1 MNKSALFTF
10 VSLLPIMAQAQQVP
24 LPQGQQ
30 PDAKPQQ
37 EAQARSSTAA
47 SGQQIE
53 EIIVKA
59 RPLAESAA
67 AAFKAQRESDSL
79 VSIISADS
87 VGNLPD
93 QNVAFA
99 VGRLPGVGV
108 QRDQG
113 QARYINLRGAPV
125 YWTTLSFDGLSIV
138 SPQGRD
144 SRFDNIPS
152 AIASQITVEK
162 AVVPSMSGSTVA
174 GNVDIRTRRA
184 FDYDGRKI
192 SGKLG
197 YGHVELGGG
206 KEIDSSLVYS
216 DIFAGDKLGV
226 VVQGSY
232 YEREMATDNWET
244 DPYLGNSTDPLKRFA
259 REHENKH
266 YRLTRSNISGSGRID
281 YRFDDGG
288 SIFASSIY
296 TLYHDDELR
305 DNFIFR
311 LDQGTNAAGV
321 SYTAPAYIT
330 ANNPVAGTSFGARIN
345 ARIDFRNTREKMS
358 TNTIGGEHNLSD
370 WDVSWR
376 LNHTYT
382 YDGRDNEAT
391 AAFQSP
397 GAFDLRPTIDYDFTD
412 GNVNTLRFFATGG
425 TTGARVKGAQVT
437 NIENFQFPL
446 QSIGNL
452 IGGDLTQAD
461 TAKLDLDRQIELFGL
476 PTKLEIGGLY
486 TDRTK
491 KSRETAFSASP
502 AGVTYATFAT
512 NDIGYLGTQKL
523 NYTFRYTD
531 KAFTINY
538 VDNLIA
544 TGVATR
550 QNTIANYYK
559 VNEEIAALYGMATTK
574 FDWGNVVYGVR
585 AERAKNTGEAY
596 VGNALIESSSK
607 DTLFYPSVH
616 LNWDTTDKVRTR
628 IGLTTS
634 AARPDFDDLRPN
646 FTFSDAN
653 QSVSGGNPGAK
664 PEKQIGGDAYLE
676 WYITPESFFSAG
688 VFYKDISDVL
698 VQTSGIF
705 GRSDLNTI
713 GPARDRS
720 GYAFNSVGN
729 GGDGNLKGIE
739 VAYVDTL
746 ERFAQNMG
754 LPEWMEGFGV
764 NLTGTFT
771 DSKVKLPA
779 SIGGGPAR
787 TIKLLGSSGAVYNI
801 QATYEKYGLSV
812 RLAYQYRTHWGES
825 VGAYRVTNGLVNPVD
840 NGDIFWD
847 ADEEL
852 DLSIRYQVTENTE
865 VYFDGVNLT
874 NQGARRYAD
883 TKAFPI
889 EYEKF
894 GPRYIGGVRFSF

>member
-1 MNKSALFTF
+1 MLSLKIVMLST
-10 VSLLPIMAQAQQVP
+10 VSVLTLTSVSHAQ
-24 LPQGQQ
+24 
-30 PDAKPQQ
+30 
-37 EAQARSSTAA
+37 TATT
-47 SGQQIE
+47 SESPIE

-93 QNVAFA
+93 QNIAFA
-99 VGRLPGVGV
+99 VGRLPGVAV

-125 YWTTLSFDGLSIV
+125 YWTTLSFDGLSVV

-152 AIASQITVEK
+152 AIASQISVEK

-184 FDYDGRKI
+184 FDYDGRTI

-206 KEIDSSLVYS
+206 KEIDSSVVYS
-216 DIFAGDKLGV
+216 DIFAGDKLGIV
-226 VVQGSY
+226 AQVSY

-244 DPYLGNSTDPLKRFA
+244 DPYLGNTTNPLKRFA

-266 YRLTRSNISGSGRID
+266 YRLTRFNISGSGRID
-281 YRFDDGG
+281 YRFDEGG

-296 TLYHDDELR
+296 TLFHDDELR

-311 LDQGTNAAGV
+311 LDQGTNEAGV
-321 SYTAPAYIT
+321 SYTNATYIN

-345 ARIDFRNTREKMS
+345 ARIDYRDTREKMS
-358 TNTIGGEHNLSD
+358 TNTVGGEHNLAD

-382 YDGRDNEAT
+382 YDGRDNDAT

-397 GAFDLRPTIDYDFTD
+397 AAFNLRPTIDYDFTN

-425 TTGARVKGAQVT
+425 ATGARTKGAQIT
-437 NIENFQFPL
+437 NIEAFQFPM
-446 QSIGNL
+446 QNIGNL
-452 IGGDLTQAD
+452 KGGDLTQAN
-461 TAKLDLDRQIELFGL
+461 TVKLDLDRKVEMFGL
-476 PTKLEIGGLY
+476 PTKLEFGGLY

-502 AGVTYATFAT
+502 AGVTWATFAT
-512 NDIGYLGTQKL
+512 NDISYLGTQNL
-523 NYTFRYTD
+523 NYTFRYTNQP
-531 KAFTINY
+531 FTINY
-538 VDNLIA
+538 INNLIA
-544 TGVATR
+544 TGAATL
-550 QNTIANYYK
+550 QNTDVNYYK
-559 VNEEIAALYGMATTK
+559 VNEEIAALYGMATST
-574 FDWGNVVYGVR
+574 FDWGNMVYGVR
-585 AERAKNTGEAY
+585 AERVKNAGEAY
-596 VGNALIESSSK
+596 VGTTLVKSSSS
-607 DTLFYPSVH
+607 DTLFYPSAH
-616 LNWDTTDKVRTR
+616 LNWDATDKVRTR
-628 IGLTTS
+628 IGVTTS

-646 FTFSDAN
+646 FSFSDAT
-653 QSVSGGNPGAK
+653 QTISGGNPGAK
-664 PEKQIGGDAYLE
+664 PEKQIGGDAYVE
-676 WYITPESFFSAG
+676 WYITPESYFSAG
-688 VFYKDISDVL
+688 LFYKDVSDVL
-698 VQTSGIF
+698 IQTSGIF
-705 GRSDLNTI
+705 GRTDLNSF

-720 GYAFNSVGN
+720 GYTFTGIGN
-729 GGDGNLKGIE
+729 GGDGYLKGIE
-739 VAYVDTL
+739 VAYVDNA
-746 ERFAQNMG
+746 ERLAQNLG
-754 LPEWMEGFGV
+754 LPEWMGGFGV

-771 DSKVKLPA
+771 DSKVDLPA
-779 SIGGGPAR
+779 FSGGPAR
-787 TIKLLGSSGAVYNI
+787 SIKLLGTSGAVYNI
-801 QATYEKYGLSV
+801 QATYEKYGMSV
-812 RLAYQYRTHWGES
+812 RLAYQYRTSWGES
-825 VGAYRVTNGLVNPVD
+825 VGAYRVTNGIVNPVD
-840 NGDIFWD
+840 NGDIFWN

-852 DLSIRYQVTENTE
+852 DLSVRYQVNQNVEI
-865 VYFDGVNLT
+865 YFDGVNLT

-883 TKAFPI
+883 TTAFPI

-894 GPRYIGGVRFSF
+894 GPRYIGGVRFNF

>member
-1 MNKSALFTF
+1 MLSLKIAMLSTVSVLTLTSVAHAQTATKSD
-10 VSLLPIMAQAQQVP
+10 SP
-24 LPQGQQ
+24 
-30 PDAKPQQ
+30 
-37 EAQARSSTAA
+37 
-47 SGQQIE
+47 IE

-93 QNVAFA
+93 QNIAFA
-99 VGRLPGVGV
+99 LGRLSGVAV

-125 YWTTLSFDGLSIV
+125 YWTTLSFDGLSVV

-152 AIASQITVEK
+152 AIASQISVEK

-184 FDYDGRKI
+184 FDYDGRTI

-216 DIFAGDKLGV
+216 DMFAGDKLGIV
-226 VVQGSY
+226 AQGSY

-244 DPYLGNSTDPLKRFA
+244 DPYLGNTTNPLKRFA

-266 YRLTRSNISGSGRID
+266 YRLTRFNISGSGRID
-281 YRFDDGG
+281 YRFDEGG

-296 TLYHDDELR
+296 TLFHDDELR

-311 LDQGTNAAGV
+311 LDQGTNEAGV
-321 SYTAPAYIT
+321 SYTNATYIN

-345 ARIDFRNTREKMS
+345 ARIDYRDTREKMS
-358 TNTIGGEHNLSD
+358 TNTVGGEHNLAD

-382 YDGRDNEAT
+382 YDGRDNDAT

-397 GAFDLRPTIDYDFTD
+397 AAFNLRPTIDYDFTN

-425 TTGARVKGAQVT
+425 ATGARTKGAQIT
-437 NIENFQFPL
+437 NIEAFQFPM
-446 QSIGNL
+446 QNIGNL
-452 IGGDLTQAD
+452 KGGDLTQAN
-461 TAKLDLDRQIELFGL
+461 TAKLDLDRKVEMFGL
-476 PTKLEIGGLY
+476 PTKLEFGGLY

-502 AGVTYATFAT
+502 AGVTWATFAT
-512 NDIGYLGTQKL
+512 NDISYLGTQNL
-523 NYTFRYTD
+523 NYTFRYTNQP
-531 KAFTINY
+531 FTINY
-538 VDNLIA
+538 INNLIA
-544 TGVATR
+544 TGAATL
-550 QNTIANYYK
+550 QNTDVNYYK
-559 VNEEIAALYGMATTK
+559 VNEEIAALYGMATST
-574 FDWGNVVYGVR
+574 FDWGNMVYGVR
-585 AERAKNTGEAY
+585 AERVKNAGEAY
-596 VGNALIESSSK
+596 VGKTLVKSSSS
-607 DTLFYPSVH
+607 DTLFYPSAH
-616 LNWDTTDKVRTR
+616 LNWDATDKVRTR
-628 IGLTTS
+628 IGVTTS

-646 FTFSDAN
+646 FSFSDAT
-653 QSVSGGNPGAK
+653 QTISGGNPGAK
-664 PEKQIGGDAYLE
+664 PEKQIGGDAYVE
-676 WYITPESFFSAG
+676 WYITPESYFSAG
-688 VFYKDISDVL
+688 LFYKDVSDVL
-698 VQTSGIF
+698 IQTSGIF
-705 GRSDLNTI
+705 GRTDLNSF

-720 GYAFNSVGN
+720 GYTFTGIGN
-729 GGDGNLKGIE
+729 GGDGYLKGIE
-739 VAYVDTL
+739 VAYVDNA
-746 ERFAQNMG
+746 ERLAQNLG
-754 LPEWMEGFGV
+754 LPEWMGGFGV

-771 DSKVKLPA
+771 DSKVDLPA
-779 SIGGGPAR
+779 FSGGPAR
-787 TIKLLGSSGAVYNI
+787 SIKLLGTSGAVYNI

-812 RLAYQYRTHWGES
+812 RLAYQYRTSWGES
-825 VGAYRVTNGLVNPVD
+825 VGAYRVTNGIVNPVD
-840 NGDIFWD
+840 NGDIFWN

-852 DLSIRYQVTENTE
+852 DLSVRYQVNQNVEI
-865 VYFDGVNLT
+865 YFDGVNLT

-883 TKAFPI
+883 TTAFPI

-894 GPRYIGGVRFSF
+894 GPRYIGGVRFNF

>member
-1 MNKSALFTF
+1 MLSLKIVMLSTVTVLTLTSVSHAQTATKSD
-10 VSLLPIMAQAQQVP
+10 SP
-24 LPQGQQ
+24 
-30 PDAKPQQ
+30 
-37 EAQARSSTAA
+37 
-47 SGQQIE
+47 IE

-93 QNVAFA
+93 QNIAFA
-99 VGRLPGVGV
+99 VGRLPGVAV

-125 YWTTLSFDGLSIV
+125 YWTTLSFDGLSVV

-152 AIASQITVEK
+152 AIASQISVEK

-184 FDYDGRKI
+184 FDYDGRTI

-216 DIFAGDKLGV
+216 DIFAGDKLGIV
-226 VVQGSY
+226 AQVSY

-244 DPYLGNSTDPLKRFA
+244 DPYLGNTTNPLKRFA

-266 YRLTRSNISGSGRID
+266 YRLTRFNISGSGRID
-281 YRFDDGG
+281 YRFDEGG

-296 TLYHDDELR
+296 TLFHDDELR

-311 LDQGTNAAGV
+311 LDQGTNEAGV
-321 SYTAPAYIT
+321 SYTNATYIN

-345 ARIDFRNTREKMS
+345 ARIDYRDTREKMS
-358 TNTIGGEHNLSD
+358 TNTVGGEHNLAD
-370 WDVSWR
+370 WDVAWR

-382 YDGRDNEAT
+382 YDGRDNDAT

-397 GAFDLRPTIDYDFTD
+397 AAFNLRPTIDYDFTN

-425 TTGARVKGAQVT
+425 ATGARTKGAQIT
-437 NIENFQFPL
+437 NIEAFQFPM
-446 QSIGNL
+446 QNIGNL
-452 IGGDLTQAD
+452 KGGDLTQAN
-461 TAKLDLDRQIELFGL
+461 TAKLDLDRKVEMFGL
-476 PTKLEIGGLY
+476 PTKLEFGGLY

-502 AGVTYATFAT
+502 AGVTWATFAT
-512 NDIGYLGTQKL
+512 NDISYLGTQNL
-523 NYTFRYTD
+523 NYTFRYTNQP
-531 KAFTINY
+531 FTINY
-538 VDNLIA
+538 INNLIA
-544 TGVATR
+544 TGAATL
-550 QNTIANYYK
+550 QNTDVNYYK
-559 VNEEIAALYGMATTK
+559 VNEEIAALYGMATST
-574 FDWGNVVYGVR
+574 FDWGNMVYGVR
-585 AERAKNTGEAY
+585 AERVKNAGEAY
-596 VGNALIESSSK
+596 VGTTLVKSSSS
-607 DTLFYPSVH
+607 DTLFYPSAH
-616 LNWDTTDKVRTR
+616 LNWDATDKVRTR
-628 IGLTTS
+628 IGVTTS

-646 FTFSDAN
+646 FSFSDAT
-653 QSVSGGNPGAK
+653 QTISGGNPGAK
-664 PEKQIGGDAYLE
+664 PEKQIGGDAYVE
-676 WYITPESFFSAG
+676 WYITPESYFSAG
-688 VFYKDISDVL
+688 LFYKDVSDVL
-698 VQTSGIF
+698 IQTSGIF
-705 GRSDLNTI
+705 GRTDLNSF

-720 GYAFNSVGN
+720 GYTFTGIGN
-729 GGDGNLKGIE
+729 GGDGYLKGIE
-739 VAYVDTL
+739 VAYVDNA
-746 ERFAQNMG
+746 ERLAQNLG
-754 LPEWMEGFGV
+754 LPEWMGGFGV

-771 DSKVKLPA
+771 DSKVDLPA
-779 SIGGGPAR
+779 FSGGPAR
-787 TIKLLGSSGAVYNI
+787 SIKLLGTSGAVYNI
-801 QATYEKYGLSV
+801 QATYEKYGMSV
-812 RLAYQYRTHWGES
+812 RLAYQYRTSWGES
-825 VGAYRVTNGLVNPVD
+825 VGAYRVTNGIVNPVD
-840 NGDIFWD
+840 NGDIFWN

-852 DLSIRYQVTENTE
+852 DLSVRYQVNQNVEI
-865 VYFDGVNLT
+865 YFDGVNLT

-883 TKAFPI
+883 TTAFPI

-894 GPRYIGGVRFSF
+894 GPRYIGGVRFNF

>member
-1 MNKSALFTF
+1 MLSLKIVMLSTVTVLTLTSVSHAQTATKSD
-10 VSLLPIMAQAQQVP
+10 SP
-24 LPQGQQ
+24 
-30 PDAKPQQ
+30 
-37 EAQARSSTAA
+37 
-47 SGQQIE
+47 IE

-93 QNVAFA
+93 QNIAFA
-99 VGRLPGVGV
+99 VGRLPGVAV

-125 YWTTLSFDGLSIV
+125 YWTTLSFDGLSVV

-152 AIASQITVEK
+152 AIASQISVEK

-184 FDYDGRKI
+184 FDYDGRTI

-206 KEIDSSLVYS
+206 KEIDSSVVYS
-216 DIFAGDKLGV
+216 DIFAGDKLGIV
-226 VVQGSY
+226 AQVSY

-244 DPYLGNSTDPLKRFA
+244 DPYLGNTTNPLKRFA

-266 YRLTRSNISGSGRID
+266 YRLTRFNISGSGRID
-281 YRFDDGG
+281 YRFDEGG

-296 TLYHDDELR
+296 TLFHDDELR

-311 LDQGTNAAGV
+311 LDQGTNEAGV
-321 SYTAPAYIT
+321 SYTNATYIN

-345 ARIDFRNTREKMS
+345 ARIDYRDTREKMS
-358 TNTIGGEHNLSD
+358 TNTVGGEHNLAD

-382 YDGRDNEAT
+382 YDGRDNDAT

-397 GAFDLRPTIDYDFTD
+397 AAFNLRPTIDYDFTN

-425 TTGARVKGAQVT
+425 ATGARTKGAPIT
-437 NIENFQFPL
+437 NIEAFQFPM
-446 QSIGNL
+446 QNIGNL
-452 IGGDLTQAD
+452 KGGDLTQAN
-461 TAKLDLDRQIELFGL
+461 TAKLDLDRKVEMFGL
-476 PTKLEIGGLY
+476 PTKLEFGGLY

-502 AGVTYATFAT
+502 AGVTWATFAT
-512 NDIGYLGTQKL
+512 NDISYLGTQNL
-523 NYTFRYTD
+523 NYTFRYTNQP
-531 KAFTINY
+531 FTINY
-538 VDNLIA
+538 INNLIA
-544 TGVATR
+544 TGAATL
-550 QNTIANYYK
+550 QNTDVNYYK
-559 VNEEIAALYGMATTK
+559 VNEEIAALYGMATST
-574 FDWGNVVYGVR
+574 FDWGNMVYGVR
-585 AERAKNTGEAY
+585 AERVKNAGEAY
-596 VGNALIESSSK
+596 VGTTLVKSSSS
-607 DTLFYPSVH
+607 DTLFYPSAH
-616 LNWDTTDKVRTR
+616 LNWDATDKVRTR
-628 IGLTTS
+628 IGVTTS

-646 FTFSDAN
+646 FSFSDAT
-653 QSVSGGNPGAK
+653 QTISGGNPGAK
-664 PEKQIGGDAYLE
+664 PEKQIGGDAYVE
-676 WYITPESFFSAG
+676 WYITPESYFSAG
-688 VFYKDISDVL
+688 LFYKDVSDVL
-698 VQTSGIF
+698 IQTSGIF
-705 GRSDLNTI
+705 GRTDLNSF

-720 GYAFNSVGN
+720 GYAFTGIGN
-729 GGDGNLKGIE
+729 GGDGYLKGIE
-739 VAYVDTL
+739 VAYVDNA
-746 ERFAQNMG
+746 ERLAQNLG
-754 LPEWMEGFGV
+754 LPEWMGGFGV

-771 DSKVKLPA
+771 DSKVDLPA
-779 SIGGGPAR
+779 FSGGPAR
-787 TIKLLGSSGAVYNI
+787 SIKLLGTSGAVYNI
-801 QATYEKYGLSV
+801 QATYEKYGMSV
-812 RLAYQYRTHWGES
+812 RLAYQYRTSWGES
-825 VGAYRVTNGLVNPVD
+825 VGAYRVTNGIVNPVD
-840 NGDIFWD
+840 NGDIFWN

-852 DLSIRYQVTENTE
+852 DLSVRYQVNQNVEI
-865 VYFDGVNLT
+865 YFDGVNLT

-883 TKAFPI
+883 TTAFPI

-894 GPRYIGGVRFSF
+894 GPRYIGGVRFNF

>member
-1 MNKSALFTF
+1 MLSLKIVMLST
-10 VSLLPIMAQAQQVP
+10 VSVLTLTSVSHAQ
-24 LPQGQQ
+24 
-30 PDAKPQQ
+30 
-37 EAQARSSTAA
+37 TATT
-47 SGQQIE
+47 SESPIE

-93 QNVAFA
+93 QNIAFA
-99 VGRLPGVGV
+99 VGRLPGVAV

-125 YWTTLSFDGLSIV
+125 YWTTLSFDGLSVV

-152 AIASQITVEK
+152 AIASQISVEK

-184 FDYDGRKI
+184 FDYDGRTI

-206 KEIDSSLVYS
+206 KEIDSSVVYS
-216 DIFAGDKLGV
+216 DIFAGDKLGIV
-226 VVQGSY
+226 AQVSY

-244 DPYLGNSTDPLKRFA
+244 DPYLGNTTNPLKRFA

-266 YRLTRSNISGSGRID
+266 YRLTRFNISGSGRID
-281 YRFDDGG
+281 YRFDEGG

-296 TLYHDDELR
+296 TLFHDDELR

-311 LDQGTNAAGV
+311 LDQGTNEAGV
-321 SYTAPAYIT
+321 SYTNATYIN

-345 ARIDFRNTREKMS
+345 ARIDYRDTREKMS
-358 TNTIGGEHNLSD
+358 TNTVGGEHNLAD

-382 YDGRDNEAT
+382 YDGRDNDAT

-397 GAFDLRPTIDYDFTD
+397 AAFNLRPTIDYDFTN

-425 TTGARVKGAQVT
+425 ATGARTKGAQIT
-437 NIENFQFPL
+437 NIEAFQFPM
-446 QSIGNL
+446 QNIGNL
-452 IGGDLTQAD
+452 KGGDLTQAN
-461 TAKLDLDRQIELFGL
+461 TVKLDLDRKVEMFGL
-476 PTKLEIGGLY
+476 PTKLEFGGLY

-502 AGVTYATFAT
+502 AGVTWATFAT
-512 NDIGYLGTQKL
+512 NDISYLGTQNL
-523 NYTFRYTD
+523 NYTFRYTNQP
-531 KAFTINY
+531 FTINY
-538 VDNLIA
+538 INNLIA
-544 TGVATR
+544 TGAATL
-550 QNTIANYYK
+550 QNTDVNYYK
-559 VNEEIAALYGMATTK
+559 VNEEIAALYGMATST
-574 FDWGNVVYGVR
+574 FDWGNMVYGVR
-585 AERAKNTGEAY
+585 AERVKNAGEAY
-596 VGNALIESSSK
+596 VGTTLVKSSSS
-607 DTLFYPSVH
+607 DTLFYPSAH
-616 LNWDTTDKVRTR
+616 LNWDATDKVRTR
-628 IGLTTS
+628 IGVTTS

-646 FTFSDAN
+646 FSFSDAT
-653 QSVSGGNPGAK
+653 QTISGGNPGAK
-664 PEKQIGGDAYLE
+664 PEKQIGGDAYVE
-676 WYITPESFFSAG
+676 WYITPESYFSAG
-688 VFYKDISDVL
+688 LFYKDVSDVL
-698 VQTSGIF
+698 IQTSGIF
-705 GRSDLNTI
+705 GRTDLNSF

-720 GYAFNSVGN
+720 GYAFTGIGN
-729 GGDGNLKGIE
+729 GGDGYLKGIE
-739 VAYVDTL
+739 VAYVDNA
-746 ERFAQNMG
+746 ERLAQNLG
-754 LPEWMEGFGV
+754 LPEWMGGFGV

-771 DSKVKLPA
+771 DSKVDLPA
-779 SIGGGPAR
+779 FSGGPAR
-787 TIKLLGSSGAVYNI
+787 SIKLLGTSGAVYNI
-801 QATYEKYGLSV
+801 QATYEKYGMSV
-812 RLAYQYRTHWGES
+812 RLAYQYRTSWGES
-825 VGAYRVTNGLVNPVD
+825 VGAYRVTNGIVNPVD
-840 NGDIFWD
+840 NGDIFWN

-852 DLSIRYQVTENTE
+852 DLSVRYQVNQNVEI
-865 VYFDGVNLT
+865 YFDGVNLT

-883 TKAFPI
+883 TTAFPI

-894 GPRYIGGVRFSF
+894 GPRYIGGVRFNF

>member
-1 MNKSALFTF
+1 MLSLKIAMLSTVSVLTLTSVAHAQTATKSD
-10 VSLLPIMAQAQQVP
+10 SP
-24 LPQGQQ
+24 
-30 PDAKPQQ
+30 
-37 EAQARSSTAA
+37 
-47 SGQQIE
+47 IE

-93 QNVAFA
+93 QNIAFA
-99 VGRLPGVGV
+99 VGRLPGVAV

-125 YWTTLSFDGLSIV
+125 YWTTLSFDGLSVV

-184 FDYDGRKI
+184 FDYDGRTI

-216 DIFAGDKLGV
+216 DIFAGDKLGIV
-226 VVQGSY
+226 AQGSY

-244 DPYLGNSTDPLKRFA
+244 DPYLGNTANPLKRFA

-266 YRLTRSNISGSGRID
+266 YRLTRFNISASGRVD

-311 LDQGTNAAGV
+311 LDQGTNEAGV
-321 SYTAPAYIT
+321 SYTNATYIN

-345 ARIDFRNTREKMS
+345 ARVDFRDTREKMS
-358 TNTIGGEHNLSD
+358 TNTVGGEHNLAD

-382 YDGRDNEAT
+382 YDGRDNDAT

-397 GAFDLRPTIDYDFTD
+397 AAFNLRPTIDYDFTN
-412 GNVNTLRFFATGG
+412 GNVNTLKFFGTGG
-425 TTGARVKGAQVT
+425 TTAARTKGAQIT
-437 NIENFQFPL
+437 NIEAFQFPM
-446 QSIGNL
+446 QNIGNL
-452 IGGDLTQAD
+452 KGGDLTQAN
-461 TAKLDLDRQIELFGL
+461 TAKLDLDRQIEMFGL
-476 PTKLEIGGLY
+476 PIKLEFGGLY

-491 KSRETAFSASP
+491 KSSEVAYSASP
-502 AGVTYATFAT
+502 AGVTWATFAT
-512 NDIGYLGTQKL
+512 NDISYLGTQNL
-523 NYTFRYTD
+523 NYTFRYTNQP
-531 KAFTINY
+531 FTINY
-538 VDNLIA
+538 VNNLIA
-544 TGVATR
+544 TGVATL
-550 QNTIANYYK
+550 QNTDVNYYK
-559 VNEEIAALYGMATTK
+559 VNEEISALYGMATST
-574 FDWGNVVYGVR
+574 FDWGNMVYGVR
-585 AERAKNTGEAY
+585 AERVKNSGEAY
-596 VGNALIESSSK
+596 VGTTLVKSSSS
-607 DTLFYPSVH
+607 DTLFYPSAH
-616 LNWDTTDKVRTR
+616 LNWDATDKVRTR
-628 IGLTTS
+628 IGVTTS

-646 FTFSDAN
+646 FSFSDAT
-653 QSVSGGNPGAK
+653 QSISGGNPGAK
-664 PEKQIGGDAYLE
+664 PEKQIGGDAYVE

-688 VFYKDISDVL
+688 VFYKDVSDVL
-698 VQTSGIF
+698 IQTSGIF
-705 GRSDLNTI
+705 GRTDLNSF

-720 GYAFNSVGN
+720 GYAFTGIGN
-729 GGDGNLKGIE
+729 GGDGYLKGIE
-739 VAYVDTL
+739 VAYVDNA
-746 ERFAQNMG
+746 ERLAQNLG

-771 DSKVKLPA
+771 DSKVDLPA
-779 SIGGGPAR
+779 FSGGPAR
-787 TIKLLGSSGAVYNI
+787 SIKLLGTSGAVYNI

-812 RLAYQYRTHWGES
+812 RLAYQYRTSWGES
-825 VGAYRVTNGLVNPVD
+825 VGAYRVTNGIINPVD
-840 NGDIFWD
+840 NGDIFWN

-852 DLSIRYQVTENTE
+852 DLSVRYQVNQNVEI
-865 VYFDGVNLT
+865 YFDGVNLT

-883 TKAFPI
+883 TTAFPI

-894 GPRYIGGVRFSF
+894 GPRYIGGVRFNF

>member
-1 MNKSALFTF
+1 MLSLKIVMLST
-10 VSLLPIMAQAQQVP
+10 VSVLTLTSVSHAQ
-24 LPQGQQ
+24 
-30 PDAKPQQ
+30 
-37 EAQARSSTAA
+37 TATT
-47 SGQQIE
+47 SESPIE

-93 QNVAFA
+93 QNIAFA
-99 VGRLPGVGV
+99 VGRLPGVAV

-125 YWTTLSFDGLSIV
+125 YWTTLSFDGLSVV

-152 AIASQITVEK
+152 AIASQISVEK

-184 FDYDGRKI
+184 FDYDGRTI

-206 KEIDSSLVYS
+206 KEIDSSVVYS
-216 DIFAGDKLGV
+216 DIFAGDKLGIV
-226 VVQGSY
+226 AQVSY

-244 DPYLGNSTDPLKRFA
+244 DPYLGNTTNPLKRFA

-266 YRLTRSNISGSGRID
+266 YRLTRFNISGSGRID
-281 YRFDDGG
+281 YRFDEGG

-296 TLYHDDELR
+296 TLFHDDELR

-311 LDQGTNAAGV
+311 LDQGTNEAGV
-321 SYTAPAYIT
+321 SYTNATYIN

-345 ARIDFRNTREKMS
+345 ARIDYRDTREKMS
-358 TNTIGGEHNLSD
+358 TNTVGGEHNLAD

-382 YDGRDNEAT
+382 YDGRDNDAT

-397 GAFDLRPTIDYDFTD
+397 AAFNLRPTIDYDFTN

-425 TTGARVKGAQVT
+425 ATGARTKGAQIT
-437 NIENFQFPL
+437 NIEAFQFPM
-446 QSIGNL
+446 QNIGNL
-452 IGGDLTQAD
+452 KGGDLTQAN
-461 TAKLDLDRQIELFGL
+461 TAKLDLDRKVEMFGL
-476 PTKLEIGGLY
+476 PTKLEFGGLY

-502 AGVTYATFAT
+502 AGVTWATFAT
-512 NDIGYLGTQKL
+512 NDISYLGTQNL
-523 NYTFRYTD
+523 NYTFRYTNQP
-531 KAFTINY
+531 FTINY
-538 VDNLIA
+538 INNLIA
-544 TGVATR
+544 TGAATL
-550 QNTIANYYK
+550 QNTDVNYYK
-559 VNEEIAALYGMATTK
+559 VNEEIAALYGMATST
-574 FDWGNVVYGVR
+574 FDWGNMVYGVR
-585 AERAKNTGEAY
+585 AERVKNAGEAY
-596 VGNALIESSSK
+596 VGTTLVKSSSS
-607 DTLFYPSVH
+607 DTLFYPSAH
-616 LNWDTTDKVRTR
+616 LNWDATDKVRTR
-628 IGLTTS
+628 IGVTTS

-646 FTFSDAN
+646 FSFSDAT
-653 QSVSGGNPGAK
+653 QTISGGNPGAK
-664 PEKQIGGDAYLE
+664 PEKQIGGDAYVE
-676 WYITPESFFSAG
+676 WYITPESYFSAG
-688 VFYKDISDVL
+688 LFYKDVSDVL
-698 VQTSGIF
+698 IQTSGIF
-705 GRSDLNTI
+705 GRTDLNSF

-720 GYAFNSVGN
+720 GYTFTGIGN
-729 GGDGNLKGIE
+729 GGDGYLKGIE
-739 VAYVDTL
+739 VAYVDNA
-746 ERFAQNMG
+746 ERLAQNLG
-754 LPEWMEGFGV
+754 LPEWLGGFGV

-771 DSKVKLPA
+771 DSKVDLPA
-779 SIGGGPAR
+779 FSGGPAR
-787 TIKLLGSSGAVYNI
+787 SIKLLGTSGAVYNI
-801 QATYEKYGLSV
+801 QATYEKYGMSV
-812 RLAYQYRTHWGES
+812 RLAYQYRTSWGES
-825 VGAYRVTNGLVNPVD
+825 VGAYRVTNGIVNPVD
-840 NGDIFWD
+840 NGDIFWN

-852 DLSIRYQVTENTE
+852 DLSVRYQVNQNVEI
-865 VYFDGVNLT
+865 YFDGVNLT

-883 TKAFPI
+883 TTAFPI

-894 GPRYIGGVRFSF
+894 GPRYIGGVRFNF

>member
-1 MNKSALFTF
+1 MLSLKIVMLSTVSVLTLTSVSHAQTATKSD
-10 VSLLPIMAQAQQVP
+10 SP
-24 LPQGQQ
+24 
-30 PDAKPQQ
+30 
-37 EAQARSSTAA
+37 
-47 SGQQIE
+47 IE

-93 QNVAFA
+93 QNIAFA
-99 VGRLPGVGV
+99 VGRLPGVAV

-125 YWTTLSFDGLSIV
+125 YWTTLSFDGLSVV

-152 AIASQITVEK
+152 AIASQISVEK

-184 FDYDGRKI
+184 FDYDGRTI

-216 DIFAGDKLGV
+216 DIFAGDKLGIV
-226 VVQGSY
+226 AQVSY

-244 DPYLGNSTDPLKRFA
+244 DPYLGNTTNPLKRFA

-266 YRLTRSNISGSGRID
+266 YRLTRFNISGSGRID
-281 YRFDDGG
+281 YRFDEGG

-296 TLYHDDELR
+296 TLFHDDELR

-311 LDQGTNAAGV
+311 LDQGTNEAGV
-321 SYTAPAYIT
+321 SYTNATYIN

-345 ARIDFRNTREKMS
+345 ARIDYRDTREKMS
-358 TNTIGGEHNLSD
+358 TNTVGGEHNLAD
-370 WDVSWR
+370 WDVAWR

-382 YDGRDNEAT
+382 YDGRDNDAT

-397 GAFDLRPTIDYDFTD
+397 AAFNLRPTIDYDFTN

-425 TTGARVKGAQVT
+425 ATGARTKGAQIT
-437 NIENFQFPL
+437 NIEAFQFPM
-446 QSIGNL
+446 QNIGNL
-452 IGGDLTQAD
+452 KGGDLTQAN
-461 TAKLDLDRQIELFGL
+461 TAKLDLDRKVEMFGL
-476 PTKLEIGGLY
+476 PTKLEFGGLY

-502 AGVTYATFAT
+502 AGVTWATFAT
-512 NDIGYLGTQKL
+512 NDISYLGTQNL
-523 NYTFRYTD
+523 NYTFRYTNQP
-531 KAFTINY
+531 FTINY
-538 VDNLIA
+538 INNLIA
-544 TGVATR
+544 TGAATL
-550 QNTIANYYK
+550 QNTDVNYYK
-559 VNEEIAALYGMATTK
+559 VNEEIAALYGMATST
-574 FDWGNVVYGVR
+574 FDWGNMVYGVR
-585 AERAKNTGEAY
+585 AERVKNAGEAY
-596 VGNALIESSSK
+596 VGTTLVKSSSS
-607 DTLFYPSVH
+607 DTLFYPSAH
-616 LNWDTTDKVRTR
+616 LNWDATDKVRTR
-628 IGLTTS
+628 IGVTTS

-646 FTFSDAN
+646 FSFSDAT
-653 QSVSGGNPGAK
+653 QTISGGNPGAK
-664 PEKQIGGDAYLE
+664 PEKQIGGDAYVE
-676 WYITPESFFSAG
+676 WYITPESYFSAG
-688 VFYKDISDVL
+688 LFYKDVSDVL
-698 VQTSGIF
+698 IQTSGIF
-705 GRSDLNTI
+705 GRTDLNSF

-720 GYAFNSVGN
+720 GYTFTGIGN
-729 GGDGNLKGIE
+729 GGDGYLKGIE
-739 VAYVDTL
+739 VAYVDNA
-746 ERFAQNMG
+746 ERLAQNLG
-754 LPEWMEGFGV
+754 LPEWMGGFGV

-771 DSKVKLPA
+771 DSKVDLPA
-779 SIGGGPAR
+779 FSGGPAR
-787 TIKLLGSSGAVYNI
+787 SIKLLGTSGAVYNI
-801 QATYEKYGLSV
+801 QATYEKYGMSV
-812 RLAYQYRTHWGES
+812 RLAYQYRTSWGES
-825 VGAYRVTNGLVNPVD
+825 VGAYRVTNGIVNPVD
-840 NGDIFWD
+840 NGDIFWN

-852 DLSIRYQVTENTE
+852 DLSVRYQVNQNVEI
-865 VYFDGVNLT
+865 YFDGVNLT

-883 TKAFPI
+883 TTAFPI

-894 GPRYIGGVRFSF
+894 GPRYIGGVRFNF

>member
-1 MNKSALFTF
+1 MLSLKIVMLST
-10 VSLLPIMAQAQQVP
+10 VSVLTLTSVSHAQ
-24 LPQGQQ
+24 
-30 PDAKPQQ
+30 
-37 EAQARSSTAA
+37 TATT
-47 SGQQIE
+47 SESPIE

-93 QNVAFA
+93 QNIAFA
-99 VGRLPGVGV
+99 VGRLPGVAV

-125 YWTTLSFDGLSIV
+125 YWTTLSFDGLSVV

-152 AIASQITVEK
+152 AIASQISVEK

-184 FDYDGRKI
+184 FDYDGRTI

-216 DIFAGDKLGV
+216 DIFAGDKLGIV
-226 VVQGSY
+226 AQVSY

-244 DPYLGNSTDPLKRFA
+244 DPYLGNTTNPLKRFA

-266 YRLTRSNISGSGRID
+266 YRLTRFNISGSGRID
-281 YRFDDGG
+281 YRFDEGG

-296 TLYHDDELR
+296 TLFHDDELR

-311 LDQGTNAAGV
+311 LDQGTNEAGV
-321 SYTAPAYIT
+321 SYTNATYIN

-345 ARIDFRNTREKMS
+345 ARIDYRDTREKMS
-358 TNTIGGEHNLSD
+358 TNTVGGEHNLAD

-382 YDGRDNEAT
+382 YDGRDNDAT

-397 GAFDLRPTIDYDFTD
+397 AAFNLRPTIDYDFTN

-425 TTGARVKGAQVT
+425 ATGARTKGAQIT
-437 NIENFQFPL
+437 NIEAFQFPM
-446 QSIGNL
+446 QNIGNL
-452 IGGDLTQAD
+452 KGGDLTQAN
-461 TAKLDLDRQIELFGL
+461 TAKLDLDRKVEMFGL
-476 PTKLEIGGLY
+476 PTKLEFGGLY

-502 AGVTYATFAT
+502 AGVTWATFAT
-512 NDIGYLGTQKL
+512 NDISYLGTQNL
-523 NYTFRYTD
+523 NYTFRYTNQP
-531 KAFTINY
+531 FTINY
-538 VDNLIA
+538 ITNLIA
-544 TGVATR
+544 TGAATL
-550 QNTIANYYK
+550 QNTDVNYYK
-559 VNEEIAALYGMATTK
+559 VNEEIAALYGMATST
-574 FDWGNVVYGVR
+574 FDWGNMVYGVR
-585 AERAKNTGEAY
+585 AERVKNAGEAY
-596 VGNALIESSSK
+596 VGTTLVKSSSS
-607 DTLFYPSVH
+607 DTLFYPSAH
-616 LNWDTTDKVRTR
+616 LNWDATDKVRTR
-628 IGLTTS
+628 IGVTTS

-646 FTFSDAN
+646 FSFSDAT
-653 QSVSGGNPGAK
+653 QTISGGNPGAK
-664 PEKQIGGDAYLE
+664 PEKQIGGDAYVE
-676 WYITPESFFSAG
+676 WYITPESYFSAG
-688 VFYKDISDVL
+688 LFYKDVSDVL
-698 VQTSGIF
+698 IQTSGIF
-705 GRSDLNTI
+705 GRTDLNSF

-720 GYAFNSVGN
+720 GYTFTGIGN
-729 GGDGNLKGIE
+729 GGDGYLKGIE
-739 VAYVDTL
+739 VAYVDNA
-746 ERFAQNMG
+746 ERLAQNLG
-754 LPEWMEGFGV
+754 LPEWMGGFGV

-771 DSKVKLPA
+771 DSKVDLPA
-779 SIGGGPAR
+779 FSGGPAR
-787 TIKLLGSSGAVYNI
+787 SIKLLGTSGAVYNI
-801 QATYEKYGLSV
+801 QATYEKYGMSV
-812 RLAYQYRTHWGES
+812 RLAYQYRTSWGES
-825 VGAYRVTNGLVNPVD
+825 VGAYRVTNGIVNPVD
-840 NGDIFWD
+840 NGDIFWN

-852 DLSIRYQVTENTE
+852 DLSVRYQVNQNVEI
-865 VYFDGVNLT
+865 YFDGVNLT

-883 TKAFPI
+883 TTAFPI

-894 GPRYIGGVRFSF
+894 GPRYIGGVRFNF

>member
-1 MNKSALFTF
+1 MLSLKIVMLST
-10 VSLLPIMAQAQQVP
+10 VSVLTLTSVSHAQ
-24 LPQGQQ
+24 
-30 PDAKPQQ
+30 
-37 EAQARSSTAA
+37 TATT
-47 SGQQIE
+47 SESPIE

-93 QNVAFA
+93 QNIAFA
-99 VGRLPGVGV
+99 VGRLPGVAV

-125 YWTTLSFDGLSIV
+125 YWTTLSFDGLSVV

-152 AIASQITVEK
+152 AIASQISVEK

-184 FDYDGRKI
+184 FDYDGRTI

-216 DIFAGDKLGV
+216 DIFAGDKLGIV
-226 VVQGSY
+226 AQVSY

-244 DPYLGNSTDPLKRFA
+244 DPYLGNTTNPLKRFA

-266 YRLTRSNISGSGRID
+266 YRLTRFNISGSGRID
-281 YRFDDGG
+281 YRFDEGG

-296 TLYHDDELR
+296 TLFHDDELR

-311 LDQGTNAAGV
+311 LDQGTNEAGV
-321 SYTAPAYIT
+321 SYTNATYIN

-345 ARIDFRNTREKMS
+345 ARIDYRDTREKMS
-358 TNTIGGEHNLSD
+358 TNTVGGEHNLAD

-382 YDGRDNEAT
+382 YDGRDNDAT

-397 GAFDLRPTIDYDFTD
+397 AAFNLRPTIDYDFTN

-425 TTGARVKGAQVT
+425 ATGARTKGAPIT
-437 NIENFQFPL
+437 NIEAFQFPM
-446 QSIGNL
+446 QNIGNL
-452 IGGDLTQAD
+452 KGGDLTQAN
-461 TAKLDLDRQIELFGL
+461 TAKLDLDRKVEMFGL
-476 PTKLEIGGLY
+476 PTKLEFGGLY

-502 AGVTYATFAT
+502 AGVTWATFAT
-512 NDIGYLGTQKL
+512 NDISYLGTQNL
-523 NYTFRYTD
+523 NYTFRYTNQP
-531 KAFTINY
+531 FTINY
-538 VDNLIA
+538 INNLIA
-544 TGVATR
+544 TGAATL
-550 QNTIANYYK
+550 QNTDVNYYK
-559 VNEEIAALYGMATTK
+559 VNEEIAALYGMATST
-574 FDWGNVVYGVR
+574 FDWGNMVYGVR
-585 AERAKNTGEAY
+585 AERVKNAGEAY
-596 VGNALIESSSK
+596 VGTTLVKSSSS
-607 DTLFYPSVH
+607 DTLFYPSAH
-616 LNWDTTDKVRTR
+616 LNWDATDKVRTR
-628 IGLTTS
+628 IGVTTS

-646 FTFSDAN
+646 FSFSDAT
-653 QSVSGGNPGAK
+653 QTISGGNPGAK
-664 PEKQIGGDAYLE
+664 PEKQIGGDAYVE
-676 WYITPESFFSAG
+676 WYITPESYFSAG
-688 VFYKDISDVL
+688 LFYKDVSDVL
-698 VQTSGIF
+698 IQTSGIF
-705 GRSDLNTI
+705 GRTDLNSF

-720 GYAFNSVGN
+720 GYAFTGIGN
-729 GGDGNLKGIE
+729 GGDGYLKGIE
-739 VAYVDTL
+739 VAYVDNA
-746 ERFAQNMG
+746 ERLAQNLG
-754 LPEWMEGFGV
+754 LPEWMGGFGV

-771 DSKVKLPA
+771 DSKVDLPA
-779 SIGGGPAR
+779 FSGGPAR
-787 TIKLLGSSGAVYNI
+787 SIKLLGTSGAVYNI
-801 QATYEKYGLSV
+801 QATYEKYGMSV
-812 RLAYQYRTHWGES
+812 RLAYQYRTSWGES
-825 VGAYRVTNGLVNPVD
+825 VGAYRVTNGIVNPVD
-840 NGDIFWD
+840 NGDIFWN

-852 DLSIRYQVTENTE
+852 DLSVRYQVNQNVEI
-865 VYFDGVNLT
+865 YFDGVNLT

-883 TKAFPI
+883 TTAFPI

-894 GPRYIGGVRFSF
+894 GPRYIGGVRFNF

>member
-1 MNKSALFTF
+1 MLSLKIVMLST
-10 VSLLPIMAQAQQVP
+10 VSVLTLTSVSHAQ
-24 LPQGQQ
+24 
-30 PDAKPQQ
+30 
-37 EAQARSSTAA
+37 TATT
-47 SGQQIE
+47 SESPIE

-93 QNVAFA
+93 QNIAFA
-99 VGRLPGVGV
+99 VGRLPGVAV

-125 YWTTLSFDGLSIV
+125 YWTTLSFDGLSVV

-152 AIASQITVEK
+152 AIASQISVEK

-184 FDYDGRKI
+184 FDYDGRTI

-206 KEIDSSLVYS
+206 KEIDSSVVYS
-216 DIFAGDKLGV
+216 DIFAGDKLGIV
-226 VVQGSY
+226 AQVSY

-244 DPYLGNSTDPLKRFA
+244 DPYLGNTTNPLKRFA

-266 YRLTRSNISGSGRID
+266 YRLTRFNISGSGRID
-281 YRFDDGG
+281 YRFDEGG

-296 TLYHDDELR
+296 TLFHDDELR

-311 LDQGTNAAGV
+311 LDQGTNEAGV
-321 SYTAPAYIT
+321 SYTNATYIN

-345 ARIDFRNTREKMS
+345 ARIDYRDTREKMS
-358 TNTIGGEHNLSD
+358 TNTVGGEHNLAD

-382 YDGRDNEAT
+382 YDGRDNDAT

-397 GAFDLRPTIDYDFTD
+397 AAFNLRPTIDYDFTN

-425 TTGARVKGAQVT
+425 ATGARTKGAPIT
-437 NIENFQFPL
+437 NIEAFQFPM
-446 QSIGNL
+446 QNIGNL
-452 IGGDLTQAD
+452 KGGDLTQAN
-461 TAKLDLDRQIELFGL
+461 TAKLDLDRKVEMFGL
-476 PTKLEIGGLY
+476 PTKLEFGGLY

-502 AGVTYATFAT
+502 AGVTWATFAT
-512 NDIGYLGTQKL
+512 NDISYLGTQNL
-523 NYTFRYTD
+523 NYTFRYTNQP
-531 KAFTINY
+531 FTINY
-538 VDNLIA
+538 INNLIA
-544 TGVATR
+544 TGAATL
-550 QNTIANYYK
+550 QNTDVNYYK
-559 VNEEIAALYGMATTK
+559 VNEEIAALYGMATST
-574 FDWGNVVYGVR
+574 FDWGNMVYGVR
-585 AERAKNTGEAY
+585 AERVKNAGEAY
-596 VGNALIESSSK
+596 VGTTLVKSSSS
-607 DTLFYPSVH
+607 DTLFYPSAH
-616 LNWDTTDKVRTR
+616 LNWDATDKVRTR
-628 IGLTTS
+628 IGVTTS

-646 FTFSDAN
+646 FSFSDAT
-653 QSVSGGNPGAK
+653 QTISGGNPGAK
-664 PEKQIGGDAYLE
+664 PEKQIGGDAYVE
-676 WYITPESFFSAG
+676 WYITPESYFSAG
-688 VFYKDISDVL
+688 LFYKDVSDVL
-698 VQTSGIF
+698 IQTSGIF
-705 GRSDLNTI
+705 GRTDLNSF

-720 GYAFNSVGN
+720 GYAFTGIGN
-729 GGDGNLKGIE
+729 GGDGYLKGIE
-739 VAYVDTL
+739 VAYVDNA
-746 ERFAQNMG
+746 ERLAQNLG
-754 LPEWMEGFGV
+754 LPEWMGGFGV

-771 DSKVKLPA
+771 DSKVDLPA
-779 SIGGGPAR
+779 FSGGPAR
-787 TIKLLGSSGAVYNI
+787 SIKLLGTSGAVYNI
-801 QATYEKYGLSV
+801 QATYEKYGMSV
-812 RLAYQYRTHWGES
+812 RLAYQYRTSWGES
-825 VGAYRVTNGLVNPVD
+825 VGAYRVTNGIVNPVD
-840 NGDIFWD
+840 NGDIFWN

-852 DLSIRYQVTENTE
+852 DLSVRYQVNQNVEI
-865 VYFDGVNLT
+865 YFDGVNLT

-883 TKAFPI
+883 TTAFPI

-894 GPRYIGGVRFSF
+894 GPRYIGGVRFNF

>member
-1 MNKSALFTF
+1 MLSLKIVMLST
-10 VSLLPIMAQAQQVP
+10 VSVLTLTSVSHAQ
-24 LPQGQQ
+24 
-30 PDAKPQQ
+30 
-37 EAQARSSTAA
+37 TATT
-47 SGQQIE
+47 SESPIE

-93 QNVAFA
+93 QNIAFA
-99 VGRLPGVGV
+99 VGRLPGVAV

-125 YWTTLSFDGLSIV
+125 YWTTLSFDGLSVV

-152 AIASQITVEK
+152 AIASQISVEK

-184 FDYDGRKI
+184 FDYDGRTI

-206 KEIDSSLVYS
+206 KEIDSSVVYS
-216 DIFAGDKLGV
+216 DIFAGDKLGIV
-226 VVQGSY
+226 AQVSY

-244 DPYLGNSTDPLKRFA
+244 DPYLGNTTNPLKRFA

-266 YRLTRSNISGSGRID
+266 YRLTRFNISGSGRID
-281 YRFDDGG
+281 YRFDEGG

-296 TLYHDDELR
+296 TLFHDDELR

-311 LDQGTNAAGV
+311 LDQGTNEAGV
-321 SYTAPAYIT
+321 SYTNATYIN

-345 ARIDFRNTREKMS
+345 ARIDYRDTREKMS
-358 TNTIGGEHNLSD
+358 TNTVGGEHNLAD

-382 YDGRDNEAT
+382 YDGRDNDAT

-397 GAFDLRPTIDYDFTD
+397 AAFNLRPTIDYDFTN

-425 TTGARVKGAQVT
+425 ATGARTKGAQIT
-437 NIENFQFPL
+437 NIEAFQFPM
-446 QSIGNL
+446 QNIGNL
-452 IGGDLTQAD
+452 KGGDLTQAN
-461 TAKLDLDRQIELFGL
+461 TAKLDLDRKVEMFGL
-476 PTKLEIGGLY
+476 PTKLEFGGLY

-502 AGVTYATFAT
+502 AGVTWATFAT
-512 NDIGYLGTQKL
+512 NDISYLGTQNL
-523 NYTFRYTD
+523 NYTFRYTNQP
-531 KAFTINY
+531 FTINY
-538 VDNLIA
+538 INNLIA
-544 TGVATR
+544 TGAATL
-550 QNTIANYYK
+550 QNTDVNYYK
-559 VNEEIAALYGMATTK
+559 VNEEIAALYGMATST
-574 FDWGNVVYGVR
+574 FDWGNMVYGVR
-585 AERAKNTGEAY
+585 AERVKNAGEAY
-596 VGNALIESSSK
+596 VGTTLVKSSSS
-607 DTLFYPSVH
+607 DTLFYPSAH
-616 LNWDTTDKVRTR
+616 LNWDATDKVRTR
-628 IGLTTS
+628 IGVTTS

-646 FTFSDAN
+646 FSFSDAT
-653 QSVSGGNPGAK
+653 QTISGGNPGAK
-664 PEKQIGGDAYLE
+664 PEKQIGGDAYVE
-676 WYITPESFFSAG
+676 WYITPESYFSAG
-688 VFYKDISDVL
+688 LFYKDVSDVL
-698 VQTSGIF
+698 IQTSGIF
-705 GRSDLNTI
+705 GRTDLNSF

-720 GYAFNSVGN
+720 GYAFTGIGN
-729 GGDGNLKGIE
+729 GGDGYLKGIE
-739 VAYVDTL
+739 VAYVDNA
-746 ERFAQNMG
+746 ERLAQNLG
-754 LPEWMEGFGV
+754 LPEWMGGFGV

-771 DSKVKLPA
+771 DSKVDLPA
-779 SIGGGPAR
+779 FSGGPAR
-787 TIKLLGSSGAVYNI
+787 SIKLLGTSGAVYNI
-801 QATYEKYGLSV
+801 QATYEKYGMSV
-812 RLAYQYRTHWGES
+812 RLAYQYRTSWGES
-825 VGAYRVTNGLVNPVD
+825 VGAYRVTNGIVNPVD
-840 NGDIFWD
+840 NGDIFWN

-852 DLSIRYQVTENTE
+852 DLSVRYQVNQNVEI
-865 VYFDGVNLT
+865 YFDGVNLT

-883 TKAFPI
+883 TTAFPI

-894 GPRYIGGVRFSF
+894 GPRYIGGVRFNF

>member
-1 MNKSALFTF
+1 MLSLKIVMLST
-10 VSLLPIMAQAQQVP
+10 VSVLTLTSVSHAQ
-24 LPQGQQ
+24 
-30 PDAKPQQ
+30 
-37 EAQARSSTAA
+37 TATT
-47 SGQQIE
+47 SESPIE

-93 QNVAFA
+93 QNIAFA
-99 VGRLPGVGV
+99 VGRLPGVAV

-125 YWTTLSFDGLSIV
+125 YWTTLSFDGLSVV

-152 AIASQITVEK
+152 AIASQISVEK

-184 FDYDGRKI
+184 FDYDGRTI

-206 KEIDSSLVYS
+206 KEIDSSVVYS
-216 DIFAGDKLGV
+216 DIFAGDKLGIV
-226 VVQGSY
+226 AQVSY

-244 DPYLGNSTDPLKRFA
+244 DPYLGNTTNPLKRFA

-266 YRLTRSNISGSGRID
+266 YRLTRFNISGSGRID
-281 YRFDDGG
+281 YRFDEGG

-296 TLYHDDELR
+296 TLFHDDELR

-311 LDQGTNAAGV
+311 LDQGTNEAGV
-321 SYTAPAYIT
+321 SYTNATYIN

-345 ARIDFRNTREKMS
+345 ARIDYRDTREKMS
-358 TNTIGGEHNLSD
+358 TNTVGGEHNLAD

-382 YDGRDNEAT
+382 YDGRDNDAT

-397 GAFDLRPTIDYDFTD
+397 AAFNLRPTIDYDFTN

-425 TTGARVKGAQVT
+425 ATGARTKGAQIT
-437 NIENFQFPL
+437 NIEAFQFPM
-446 QSIGNL
+446 QNIGNL
-452 IGGDLTQAD
+452 KGGDLTQAN
-461 TAKLDLDRQIELFGL
+461 TAKLDLDRKVEMFGL
-476 PTKLEIGGLY
+476 PTKLEFGGLY

-502 AGVTYATFAT
+502 AGVTWATFAT
-512 NDIGYLGTQKL
+512 NDISYLGTQNL
-523 NYTFRYTD
+523 NYTFRYTNQP
-531 KAFTINY
+531 FTINY
-538 VDNLIA
+538 INNLIA
-544 TGVATR
+544 TGAATL
-550 QNTIANYYK
+550 QNTDVNYYK
-559 VNEEIAALYGMATTK
+559 VNEEIAALYGMATST
-574 FDWGNVVYGVR
+574 FDWGNMVYGVR
-585 AERAKNTGEAY
+585 AERVKNAGEAY
-596 VGNALIESSSK
+596 VGTTLVKSSSS
-607 DTLFYPSVH
+607 DTLFYPSAH
-616 LNWDTTDKVRTR
+616 LNWDATDKVRTR
-628 IGLTTS
+628 IGVTTS

-646 FTFSDAN
+646 FSFSDAT
-653 QSVSGGNPGAK
+653 QTISGGNPGAK
-664 PEKQIGGDAYLE
+664 PEKQIGGDAYVE
-676 WYITPESFFSAG
+676 WYITPESYFSAG
-688 VFYKDISDVL
+688 LFYKDVSDVL
-698 VQTSGIF
+698 IQTSGIF
-705 GRSDLNTI
+705 GRTDLNSF

-720 GYAFNSVGN
+720 GYTFTGIGN
-729 GGDGNLKGIE
+729 GGDGYLKGIE
-739 VAYVDTL
+739 VAYVDNA
-746 ERFAQNMG
+746 ERLAQNLG
-754 LPEWMEGFGV
+754 LPEWMGGFGV

-771 DSKVKLPA
+771 DSKVDLPA
-779 SIGGGPAR
+779 FSGGPAR
-787 TIKLLGSSGAVYNI
+787 SIKLLGTSGAVYNI
-801 QATYEKYGLSV
+801 QATYEKYGMSV
-812 RLAYQYRTHWGES
+812 RLAYQYRTSWGES
-825 VGAYRVTNGLVNPVD
+825 VGAYRVTNGIVNPVD
-840 NGDIFWD
+840 NGDIFWN

-852 DLSIRYQVTENTE
+852 DLSVRYQVNQNVEI
-865 VYFDGVNLT
+865 YFDGVNLT

-883 TKAFPI
+883 TTAFPI

-894 GPRYIGGVRFSF
+894 GPRYIGGVRFNF

>member
-1 MNKSALFTF
+1 MLSLKIVMLSTVTVLTLTS
-10 VSLLPIMAQAQQVP
+10 VSHAQ
-24 LPQGQQ
+24 
-30 PDAKPQQ
+30 
-37 EAQARSSTAA
+37 TATT
-47 SGQQIE
+47 SESPIE

-93 QNVAFA
+93 QNIAFA
-99 VGRLPGVGV
+99 VGRLPGVAV

-125 YWTTLSFDGLSIV
+125 YWTTLSFDGLSVV

-152 AIASQITVEK
+152 AIASQISVEK

-184 FDYDGRKI
+184 FDYDGRTI

-206 KEIDSSLVYS
+206 KEIDSSVVYS
-216 DIFAGDKLGV
+216 DIFAGDKLGIV
-226 VVQGSY
+226 AQVSY

-244 DPYLGNSTDPLKRFA
+244 DPYLGNTTNPLKRFA

-266 YRLTRSNISGSGRID
+266 YRLTRFNISGSGRID
-281 YRFDDGG
+281 YRFDEGG

-296 TLYHDDELR
+296 TLFHDDELR

-311 LDQGTNAAGV
+311 LDQGTNEAGV
-321 SYTAPAYIT
+321 SYTNATYIN

-345 ARIDFRNTREKMS
+345 ARIDYRDTREKMS
-358 TNTIGGEHNLSD
+358 TNTVGGEHNLAD

-382 YDGRDNEAT
+382 YDGRDNDAT

-397 GAFDLRPTIDYDFTD
+397 AAFNLRPTIDYDFTN

-425 TTGARVKGAQVT
+425 ATGARTKGAQIT
-437 NIENFQFPL
+437 NIEAFQFPM
-446 QSIGNL
+446 QNIGNL
-452 IGGDLTQAD
+452 KGGDLTQAN
-461 TAKLDLDRQIELFGL
+461 TAKLDLDRKVEMFGL
-476 PTKLEIGGLY
+476 PTKLEFGGLY

-502 AGVTYATFAT
+502 AGVTWATFAT
-512 NDIGYLGTQKL
+512 NDISYLGTQNL
-523 NYTFRYTD
+523 NYTFRYTNQP
-531 KAFTINY
+531 FTINY
-538 VDNLIA
+538 INNLIA
-544 TGVATR
+544 TGAATL
-550 QNTIANYYK
+550 QNTDVNYYK
-559 VNEEIAALYGMATTK
+559 VNEEIAALYGMATST
-574 FDWGNVVYGVR
+574 FDWGNMVYGVR
-585 AERAKNTGEAY
+585 AERVKNAGEAY
-596 VGNALIESSSK
+596 VGTTLVKSSSS
-607 DTLFYPSVH
+607 DTLFYPSAH
-616 LNWDTTDKVRTR
+616 LNWDATDKVRTR
-628 IGLTTS
+628 IGVTTS

-646 FTFSDAN
+646 FSFSDAT
-653 QSVSGGNPGAK
+653 QTISGGNPGAK
-664 PEKQIGGDAYLE
+664 PEKQIGGDAYVE
-676 WYITPESFFSAG
+676 WYITPESYFSAG
-688 VFYKDISDVL
+688 LFYKDVSDVL
-698 VQTSGIF
+698 IQTSGIF
-705 GRSDLNTI
+705 GRTDLNSF

-720 GYAFNSVGN
+720 GYAFTGIGN
-729 GGDGNLKGIE
+729 GGDGYLKGIE
-739 VAYVDTL
+739 VAYVDNA
-746 ERFAQNMG
+746 ERLAQNLG
-754 LPEWMEGFGV
+754 LPEWMGGFGV

-771 DSKVKLPA
+771 DSKVDLPA
-779 SIGGGPAR
+779 FSGGPAR
-787 TIKLLGSSGAVYNI
+787 SIKLLGTSGAVYNI
-801 QATYEKYGLSV
+801 QATYEKYGMSV
-812 RLAYQYRTHWGES
+812 RLAYQYRTSWGES
-825 VGAYRVTNGLVNPVD
+825 VGAYRVTNGIVNPVD
-840 NGDIFWD
+840 NGDIFWN

-852 DLSIRYQVTENTE
+852 DLSVRYQVNQNVEI
-865 VYFDGVNLT
+865 YFDGVNLT

-883 TKAFPI
+883 TTAFPI

-894 GPRYIGGVRFSF
+894 GPRYIGGVRFNF